1 MSLDPYT
8 YPLHPQNEVTMLW
21 SYWEC
26 NFTISLSLTGSL
38 VRCNLI
44 SLVACWLSNMIFS
57 KTFGRA
63 CLLQI
68 QSLLLLLSSSLVN
81 HSISGQCAM
90 VFPGLSIWDGRWG
103 AKNLLTEAGNCANH
117 SSAHF
122 RNCSFTASIAI
133 CCISKLLLIHFYFF
147 PPDCCDMASFSLLEL
162 NGVQQSYS
170 KTEVCPY
177 VYQG

>member
-1 MSLDPYT
+1 
-8 YPLHPQNEVTMLW
+8 
-21 SYWEC
+21 
-26 NFTISLSLTGSL
+26 
-38 VRCNLI
+38 
-44 SLVACWLSNMIFS
+44 MIFS
-57 KTFGRA
+57 KTLGRA

-133 CCISKLLLIHFYFF
+133 CCISKLLLIHFYFSPPQIVVIWPPF
-147 PPDCCDMASFSLLEL
+147 PFWNLMEFSRAILRLKFALMFTKDSEMNRGSSACFQL
-162 NGVQQSYS
+162 NGVELREITHKAGYKSPCL
-170 KTEVCPY
+170 TI
-177 VYQG
+177 